1 MKVEHRTSDDETS
14 EGPSSTS
21 YRASM
26 HLMLPLL
33 TMGDITACAAVSA
46 IFHGGLGYR
55 WEE

>member
-21 YRASM
+21 HRAST
-26 HLMLPLL
+26 LLVLVLL

-46 IFHGGLGYR
+46 IRHGGLGYR